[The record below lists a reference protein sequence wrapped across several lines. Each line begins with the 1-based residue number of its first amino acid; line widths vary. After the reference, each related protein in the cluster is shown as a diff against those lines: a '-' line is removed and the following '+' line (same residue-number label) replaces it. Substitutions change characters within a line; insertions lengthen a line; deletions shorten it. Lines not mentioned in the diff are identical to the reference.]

1 MSGRPRA
8 YSLTMARIEDATITP
23 TKIELVTTWLP
34 TQPWFSGDHEAAT
47 IVGSYRFDDPEGEV
61 GVEVLLVRTPGADA
75 ATWQVPLSYRAAPLA
90 DGEEFFI
97 TTMEHSV
104 LGPRWI
110 YNAIGDPVY
119 RTELARVI
127 AQADTN
133 VPEFVNGPQG
143 LVERPRKTLVQ
154 GSGIAEQAVPEFFAA
169 SVIDAS
175 DVDGAAVVDTG
186 LARLIVTRKVGG
198 RALATALSGGAQGH
212 LSGHWPGQE
221 APQPLAALTVGVRG

>member
-1 MSGRPRA
+1 
-8 YSLTMARIEDATITP
+8 MARIEDATIKP
-23 TKIELVTTWLP
+23 TKIELITAWLP
-34 TQPWFSGDHEAAT
+34 TQPWFAGEPAGAK

-61 GVEVLLVRTPGADA
+61 GVEVMLVRTPGAEA

-97 TTMEHSV
+97 TKMEHSV

-133 VPEFVNGPQG
+133 VPEFVNGPEG
-143 LVERPRKTLVQ
+143 LVERTLKTLVQ

-169 SVIDAS
+169 EVIDAS

-198 RALATALSGGAQGH
+198 RALATTLSGSAHGH
-212 LSGHWPGQE
+212 LSGHWPGQDE
-221 APQPLAALTVGVRG
+221 PQPLAALTVGVRA